1 MKTEAETNVSFLLVV
16 KIVVQS
22 KILSAHDYVDIVWTM
37 KLEKLDLTALNW
49 MSYIRIKLTPPVS
62 LEHFKVKFVSAIKLT
77 CIMCLTV
84 YRL

>member
-49 MSYIRIKLTPPVS
+49 MSYIRL
-62 LEHFKVKFVSAIKLT
+62 
-77 CIMCLTV
+77 
-84 YRL
+84 